1 MEKKKISLSSE
12 NEISDKSKKKEDTS
26 MEKKLFLARI
36 IINFIF
42 SLMLIAAFCLLW
54 TSISPTWKIFFLLR
68 IWSFW
73 SNTFYIITITVVDI
87 LLYKNY
93 KKCEKFNSFIRNDL
107 IRIILPFSISTVFIY
122 WELVLL
128 GDKYQDIDYTVL
140 EICKSFFI
148 HGLVLVFMCFDVFS
162 SKHINKKNNCLKD
175 VIIISII
182 MAVHFAAVIFC
193 KEVLDENSYDFL
205 AMADTRQ
212 IIASFIIIY
221 ILVLNGYIIL
231 YMISDNFFIKEENKE
246 NSEKIYKEEG
256 SGDKLKDNDDKDE
269 GTLTGLNSKNN
280 TNLNNNYAKSE
291 ENKIQ
296 SVDENIKEIKE
307 EEDKKEE
314 IKNSENYD
322 VSDKES
328 VKNDMD
334 IFEKKM
340 EKYAENFININSLN
354 QINIKENRE
363 LLNLK
368 KNKFGIKNI
377 KIPEDTIVQDKK
389 SE

>member
-1 MEKKKISLSSE
+1 MDKKKISLSSNIE
-12 NEISDKSKKKEDTS
+12 NYDKSEKKEDITT
-26 MEKKLFLARI
+26 ERKLFLARI

-42 SLMLIAAFCLLW
+42 SLILIAAFCILW
-54 TSISPTWKIFFLLR
+54 TTFSPTWLIFFLLR

-87 LLYKNY
+87 LTYKNCN
-93 KKCEKFNSFIRNDL
+93 KCEKFNSFIRNDL

-128 GDKYQDIDYTVL
+128 GEKYQDIDYTVL
-140 EICKSFFI
+140 DICKSFAI

-182 MAVHFAAVIFC
+182 MIVHFASVIFC
-193 KEVLDENSYDFL
+193 KEVLDEHSYDFL
-205 AMADTRQ
+205 AIADTRQ

-231 YMISDNFFIKEENKE
+231 YLISDNFFLKEEIKENNEN
-246 NSEKIYKEEG
+246 IYKEGG
-256 SGDKLKDNDDKDE
+256 SGDKLKDNDDKDDF
-269 GTLTGLNSKNN
+269 TLSGLNSKNN
-280 TNLNNNYAKSE
+280 TNLNNNNQKSE
-291 ENKIQ
+291 QNKIQ
-296 SVDENIKEIKE
+296 SSVENIKEIKE
-307 EEDKKEE
+307 VEEKKEE
-314 IKNSENYD
+314 IKSNENYD
-322 VSDKES
+322 ISDNGS
-328 VKNDMD
+328 NKNDMD
-334 IFEKKM
+334 VFEKKM
-340 EKYAENFININSLN
+340 EKYAETFIKTNSLN
-354 QINIKENRE
+354 QINNIQENRE

-377 KIPEDTIVQDKK
+377 KIPEDNIEQIQN
-389 SE
+389 E

>member
-1 MEKKKISLSSE
+1 MDKKKISLSSNIE
-12 NEISDKSKKKEDTS
+12 NYDKSEKKEDITT
-26 MEKKLFLARI
+26 ERKLFLARI

-42 SLMLIAAFCLLW
+42 SLILIAAFCILW
-54 TSISPTWKIFFLLR
+54 TTFSPTWLIFFLLR

-87 LLYKNY
+87 LTYKNCN
-93 KKCEKFNSFIRNDL
+93 KCEKFNSFIRNDL

-128 GDKYQDIDYTVL
+128 GEKYQDIDYIVFD
-140 EICKSFFI
+140 ICKSFAI

-182 MAVHFAAVIFC
+182 MIVHFASVIFC
-193 KEVLDENSYDFL
+193 KEVLDEHSYDFL
-205 AMADTRQ
+205 AIADTRQ

-231 YMISDNFFIKEENKE
+231 YLISDNFFLKEEIKENNEN
-246 NSEKIYKEEG
+246 IYKEGG
-256 SGDKLKDNDDKDE
+256 SGDKLKDNDDKDDF
-269 GTLTGLNSKNN
+269 TLSGLNSKNN
-280 TNLNNNYAKSE
+280 TNLNNNNQKSE
-291 ENKIQ
+291 QNKIQ
-296 SVDENIKEIKE
+296 SSVENIKEIKE
-307 EEDKKEE
+307 VEEKKEE
-314 IKNSENYD
+314 IKSNENYD
-322 VSDKES
+322 VSDNGS
-328 VKNDMD
+328 NKNDMD
-334 IFEKKM
+334 VFEKKM
-340 EKYAENFININSLN
+340 EKYAETFIKINSLN
-354 QINIKENRE
+354 QINNIQENRE

-377 KIPEDTIVQDKK
+377 KIPEDNIEQIQN
-389 SE
+389 E

>member
-1 MEKKKISLSSE
+1 MDKKKISLSSNIE
-12 NEISDKSKKKEDTS
+12 NYDKSEKKEDITT
-26 MEKKLFLARI
+26 ERKLFLARI

-42 SLMLIAAFCLLW
+42 SLILIAAFCILC
-54 TSISPTWKIFFLLR
+54 TTFSPTWLIFFLLR

-87 LLYKNY
+87 LTYKNCN
-93 KKCEKFNSFIRNDL
+93 KCEKFNSFIRNDL

-128 GDKYQDIDYTVL
+128 GEKYQDIDYTVFD
-140 EICKSFFI
+140 ICKSFAI

-182 MAVHFAAVIFC
+182 MIVHFASVIFC
-193 KEVLDENSYDFL
+193 KEVLDEHSYDFL
-205 AMADTRQ
+205 AIADTRQ

-231 YMISDNFFIKEENKE
+231 YLISDNFFLKEEIKENNEN
-246 NSEKIYKEEG
+246 IYKEGG
-256 SGDKLKDNDDKDE
+256 SGDKLKDNDDKDDF
-269 GTLTGLNSKNN
+269 TLSGLNSKNN
-280 TNLNNNYAKSE
+280 TNLNNNNQKSE
-291 ENKIQ
+291 QNKIQ
-296 SVDENIKEIKE
+296 SSVENIKEIKE
-307 EEDKKEE
+307 VEEKKEE
-314 IKNSENYD
+314 IKSNENYD
-322 VSDKES
+322 VSDNGS
-328 VKNDMD
+328 NKNDMD
-334 IFEKKM
+334 VFEKKM
-340 EKYAENFININSLN
+340 EKYAETFIKINSLN
-354 QINIKENRE
+354 QINNIQENRE

-377 KIPEDTIVQDKK
+377 KIPEDNIEQIQN
-389 SE
+389 E